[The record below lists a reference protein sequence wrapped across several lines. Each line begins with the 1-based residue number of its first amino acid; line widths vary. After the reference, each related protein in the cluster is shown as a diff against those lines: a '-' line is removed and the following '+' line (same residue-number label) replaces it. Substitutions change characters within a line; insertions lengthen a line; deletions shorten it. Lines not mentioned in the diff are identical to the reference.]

1 MDMLIRE
8 IMESRMTPGTSMKE
22 QTIREGPR
30 GGEAL
35 FRDSQ
40 DCRLGLWRCE
50 GPQERDPSKVEG
62 EVSGF
67 CPHHRWAPTPLP
79 QISMWSSGPREM
91 RGAQE
96 RPSPLWGPPYCWSW
110 CGPFPPW

>member
-1 MDMLIRE
+1 MLIRE

-40 DCRLGLWRCE
+40 DCRLGLRRSE
-50 GPQERDPSKVEG
+50 GP
-62 EVSGF
+62 
-67 CPHHRWAPTPLP
+67 
-79 QISMWSSGPREM
+79 
-91 RGAQE
+91 
-96 RPSPLWGPPYCWSW
+96 
-110 CGPFPPW
+110 